1 MKPNQFK
8 TELIALLPRLKRYA
22 LTLTRATGDADDL
35 LQDTCTQALA
45 NWKKY
50 DPSQPLDRWAFTI
63 MRNGWFSEQ
72 RKRKV
77 RMGSGQTPIE
87 DMHDLSDNHNAD
99 EHLYANQVGNV
110 VQKLP
115 TDLSSTLL
123 LVAKEGY
130 SYKEAAQ
137 ALDVPV
143 GTIMSRIHRARQMVS
158 QSLNRGSERGDKH
171 E

>member
-1 MKPNQFK
+1 MKPDQFK

-22 LTLTRATGDADDL
+22 LTLTRAPGDADDL

-45 NWKKY
+45 NWKRY

-63 MRNGWFSEQ
+63 MKNSWFSEQ

-77 RMGSGQTPIE
+77 RMGTGQTPIDE
-87 DMHDLSDNHNAD
+87 MYDLSDNHNAD
-99 EHLYANQVGNV
+99 EHLYANQVGNM

-115 TDLSSTLL
+115 TELSSTLL

-130 SYKEAAQ
+130 SYKEAAE

-143 GTIMSRIHRARQMVS
+143 GTIMSRVHRARQMIS
-158 QSLNRGSERGDKH
+158 QVVNRGQERG
-171 E
+171 EMI

>member
-22 LTLTRATGDADDL
+22 LTLTRAPSDADDL

-45 NWKKY
+45 NWAKY

-63 MRNGWFSEQ
+63 MKNSWFSEQ

-77 RMGSGQTPIE
+77 RMGSGQTPIDE
-87 DMHDLSDNHNAD
+87 MHSLSDDHNAD
-99 EHLYANQVGNV
+99 EHLYANQIGNI

-115 TDLSSTLL
+115 AELSSTLL
-123 LVAKEGY
+123 LVAGEGY

-143 GTIMSRIHRARQMVS
+143 GTIMSRVFRARQMVS
-158 QSLNRGSERGDKH
+158 QSVNRDPER
-171 E
+171 ER